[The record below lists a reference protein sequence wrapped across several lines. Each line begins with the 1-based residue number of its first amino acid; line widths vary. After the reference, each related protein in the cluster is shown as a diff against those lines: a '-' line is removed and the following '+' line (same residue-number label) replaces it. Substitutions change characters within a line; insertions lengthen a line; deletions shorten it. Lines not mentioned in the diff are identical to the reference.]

1 MVVLRDK
8 LDTSKDY
15 GYSII
20 SPHFSLPFWSSS
32 CHTFPSA
39 TLVCLAPARLSTLT
53 GLAHFSCQTLPTG
66 IPSRGNNVPEHVCV
80 STTTTLTT
88 TTTTNSSN
96 ANHTLELER
105 MAADDCWLRVAMTA
119 LALDQARACRVWY
132 LLFPCPPCCPNG
144 PYGKGPLA

>member
-8 LDTSKDY
+8 PDISKDY

-20 SPHFSLPFWSSS
+20 SLHFSLPFWSSS
-32 CHTFPSA
+32 PSYFS
-39 TLVCLAPARLSTLT
+39 VRRARLPRAGTTVHSDWT
-53 GLAHFSCQTLPTG
+53 GSLFPPNSPNRHPIAG
-66 IPSRGNNVPEHVCV
+66 PEHVCF

>member
-8 LDTSKDY
+8 PDISKDY

-32 CHTFPSA
+32 PSYFS
-39 TLVCLAPARLSTLT
+39 VRRARLPRAGTTVHSDWT
-53 GLAHFSCQTLPTG
+53 GSLFPPNSPNRHPIAGQQCARARVLFDYYDSDDNH
-66 IPSRGNNVPEHVCV
+66 
-80 STTTTLTT
+80 
-88 TTTTNSSN
+88 SSN

-144 PYGKGPLA
+144 PYGNGPLA